1 MKRRQSFFVVID
13 ESEDVLYLKCFD
25 LDEAE
30 QKVKC
35 YLGVNTLDDSVE
47 IFYQ

>member
-1 MKRRQSFFVVID
+1 MNNKKSFFVVID
-13 ESEDVLYLKCFD
+13 NSEDVLYLKCVD

-47 IFYQ
+47 IFY